1 MSQPINL
8 AHPRKIFLN
17 LPVRD
22 LEATKE
28 FFGKLGFFFNPMF
41 TDQNAACMILN
52 DEAFV
57 MLLVEGRFKDF
68 TSKAIC
74 DTRTHVE
81 GLFAITCDSRAE
93 VDAMYA
99 AAIDAGATGT
109 GEPVDYGFMYQRN
122 IYDLDGHHWELFYM
136 DISAFP
142 GQGDA
147 PA

>member
-1 MSQPINL
+1 MTQPINL

-28 FFGKLGFFFNPMF
+28 FFGKLGFSFNPMY
-41 TDQNAACMILN
+41 TDQNAACMVLN

-57 MLLVEGRFKDF
+57 MLLLESRFRDF
-68 TSKAIC
+68 TPKAIC

-93 VDAMYA
+93 VDHMFETALA
-99 AAIDAGATGT
+99 AGATAM
-109 GEPVDYGFMYQRN
+109 GEAVDYGFMYQRN
-122 IYDLDGHHWELFYM
+122 IYDLDGHHWELFYT
-136 DISAFP
+136 DITAFP